1 MWPLHTLLNK
11 LLIGEDD
18 SHEKVDNIN
27 LIESYNFK
35 LPLRTGNGKKDGLK
49 VPHIKQERKW
59 DCSLACVLM
68 VLRTLNINHYNIE
81 DLEAFC
87 PTTRGPVRLNNRVYF
102 VPSIWAVGD
111 VTDRMNLTPVALI
124 KPINV

>member
-11 LLIGEDD
+11 LLIGENDA
-18 SHEKVDNIN
+18 HEKVDNIN

-87 PTTRGPVRLNNRVYF
+87 PTTRCGN
-102 VPSIWAVGD
+102 VGKLD
-111 VTDRMNLTPVALI
+111 
-124 KPINV
+124 NVSK